1 MIADPAPAPVKDERR
16 KVSSAQKFTADLL
29 AGGVAGAVSKTA
41 VAPIE
46 RVKLLLQTQDSNPR
60 IKSGEIP
67 RYTGIVN
74 CFTRVTAEQGVRLR
88 TFFGRKNE
96 GFRSNDFSA
105 HCDAQSAQADGAALH
120 DLHCPLPVSL
130 TRTTLALLC
139 VTDMFVRC
147 RTM

>member
-1 MIADPAPAPVKDERR
+1 MRRAIRTRRSGHAWCRERKAITIADPAPPVVKDERR
-16 KVSSAQKFTADLL
+16 KVSSAAKFTADLM

-74 CFTRVTAEQGVRLR
+74 CFTRVSSEQGARR
-88 TFFGRKNE
+88 
-96 GFRSNDFSA
+96 RSPSEIRRGHA
-105 HCDAQSAQADGAALH
+105 GAV
-120 DLHCPLPVSL
+120 CG
-130 TRTTLALLC
+130 TTSCTA
-139 VTDMFVRC
+139 
-147 RTM
+147 